1 MGVNKIIHGKN
12 LEQCLAQ
19 SKLACY
25 QSTCVISIV
34 AEAVRVQWLS
44 VKTEATT
51 LTKFCNTLGKYM
63 TALSII
69 CVKKMLTTSCLLQ
82 TAGLFGT
89 TMTQGGGLRKYF
101 RAFLGER

>member
-1 MGVNKIIHGKN
+1 MGVNKIFHGKN
-12 LEQCLAQ
+12 LGQCLAQ
-19 SKLACY
+19 SKLASY
-25 QSTCVISIV
+25 QSTLVISIV
-34 AEAVRVQWLS
+34 AEAVRVRLLS

-51 LTKFCNTLGKYM
+51 LTKFCNTLGKSM

-69 CVKKMLTTSCLLQ
+69 CDKKMLTTACLLQ

-89 TMTQGGGLRKYF
+89 MMTQGGGLQKYF